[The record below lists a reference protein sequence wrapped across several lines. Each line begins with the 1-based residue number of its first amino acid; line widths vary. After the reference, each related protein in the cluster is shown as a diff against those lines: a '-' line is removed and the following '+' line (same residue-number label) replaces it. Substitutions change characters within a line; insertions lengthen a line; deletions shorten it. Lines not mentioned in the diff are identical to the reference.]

1 MSITPRGGASSAV
14 GLLHDFSLEITG
26 KDAGAL
32 RSAGAAI
39 PAGTRVHVTY
49 LAQEDLSLRLAAA
62 RTVREVGLVAVPHVS
77 ARRLRSR
84 AEVDEF
90 VGALRADG
98 NAEHLFLVAGDPRT
112 PEGPYADTLA
122 VIESGVLEDND
133 VRQVGVTGY
142 PEGHPYIPDDVLW
155 RSLEQKMSAL
165 AERAIGASVTT
176 QFGFD
181 ADQVLSW
188 VEKVRQRGVTVPVGV
203 GVPGPAGARRLL
215 AYAARCGVGTS
226 ASIAKKYGLSLSN
239 LMGSAGPDRF
249 LDALAARYDERR
261 HGDLRLHFYTF
272 GGVDA
277 TAAWTRRFAN
287 SAP

>member
-1 MSITPRGGASSAV
+1 MSLTPREGASSAV

-26 KDAGAL
+26 KDAEAL
-32 RSAGAAI
+32 RSTGAAL

-49 LAQEDLSLRLAAA
+49 LAHEDLSLRLTAA
-62 RTVREVGLVAVPHVS
+62 RSARDVGLVAVPHVS

-84 AEVDEF
+84 AELDEL
-90 VGALRADG
+90 VGGLRADG

-122 VIESGVLEDND
+122 VIESGVLESHD

-142 PEGHPYIPDDVLW
+142 PEGHPHIPEDVLW
-155 RSLEQKMSAL
+155 RSLEQKVSAL

-181 ADQVLSW
+181 ADQVLVW
-188 VEKVRQRGVTVPVGV
+188 VEQARHRGVTVPVRV

-226 ASIAKKYGLSLSN
+226 ASIARKYGLSLTN
-239 LMGSAGPDRF
+239 LMGSTGPDRF
-249 LDALAARYDERR
+249 IDALGARYDEGR
-261 HGDLRLHFYTF
+261 HGELHLHLYTF
-272 GGVDA
+272 GGVGA
-277 TAAWTRRFAN
+277 TVAWARRFAA
-287 SAP
+287 SMP